1 MILLL
6 ATYGLR
12 GIEVIR
18 LNLNDI
24 DWRKNLLHVRARK
37 AGNNTVYPL
46 ASSVAHA
53 VIDYLKRARPH
64 CDDRRVF
71 LSVKAPYRPL
81 VYTWSLGDKIRQ
93 YMRKAGVN
101 VPRPGTHTFRY
112 SCAQSLLIKD
122 TPLKII
128 SDYIGHSHPET
139 TQQYL
144 KIAVNDLREVAL
156 AGEEVVL

>member
-6 ATYGLR
+6 TTYGLR

-18 LNLNDI
+18 LNLDDI
-24 DWRKNLLHVRARK
+24 DWRKNLLHIRARK

-46 ASSVAHA
+46 ASSVAYS
-53 VIDYLKRARPH
+53 IIEYLRRARPN
-64 CDDRRVF
+64 CDDRSVF

-81 VYTWSLGDKIRQ
+81 VYSQGLGYKIRK
-93 YMRKAGVN
+93 YMRNAGVN
-101 VPRPGTHTFRY
+101 VPRPGSHTFRY
-112 SCAQSLLIKD
+112 SCAQSLLTKG

-144 KIAVNDLREVAL
+144 KIAVDDLRVVAL